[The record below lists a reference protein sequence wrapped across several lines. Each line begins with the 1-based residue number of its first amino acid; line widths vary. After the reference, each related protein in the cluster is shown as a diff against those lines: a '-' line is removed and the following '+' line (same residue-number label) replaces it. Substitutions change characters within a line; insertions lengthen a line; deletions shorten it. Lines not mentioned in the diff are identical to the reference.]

1 MPLSTEFRSDGRG
14 LELVGSGVL
23 TAQEILEAKR
33 ALLRSPERLKDLHY
47 ALIDVSNITE
57 LRVTHDDVLEFVTA
71 DMQIALIVPRQMA
84 VAVVAPTDLAFGVA
98 RMWEGFAEVT
108 RWNRHVFRSRA
119 EAEPWLRPWVEGRPP
134 AGPHP

>member
-1 MPLSTEFRSDGRG
+1 MPLSIEFLSGGRG

-23 TAQEILEAKR
+23 TAQEILEAKG
-33 ALLRSPERLKDLHY
+33 ALLRSPERLRELHH
-47 ALIDVSNITE
+47 ALIDITDVTE

-71 DMQIALIVPRQMA
+71 DMQIALIVPRPMA
-84 VAVVAPTDLAFGVA
+84 VAVVAPGDLAFGVA

-108 RWNRHVFRSRA
+108 RWNRHVFRSRP
-119 EAEPWLRPWVEGRPP
+119 EAELWLRPWVEGRLP